1 MIPKHPH
8 YETARERQAE
18 QAREEVA
25 AFLRKQ
31 AERKIRMAGRRI
43 LVSA

>member
-8 YETARERQAE
+8 YETARQRQAE
-18 QAREEVA
+18 QAREEVER
-25 AFLRKQ
+25 FLIAKE
-31 AERKIRMAGRRI
+31 ALKAKLAGRRI